1 MGFLCLLWK
10 PRRPL
15 DLDRDTPH
23 AATGTG
29 FAACKRAL
37 VESRA
42 GCCRE
47 SPRASRHSSD
57 EEQEVAQHHFS
68 CGVATHTHTH
78 THWDEALAA
87 SIYFPQEKLPSVQ

>member
-10 PRRPL
+10 PRQPL

-42 GCCRE
+42 GRCRE
-47 SPRASRHSSD
+47 SPRAATAATRSRKLPNTISVV
-57 EEQEVAQHHFS
+57 EWQ
-68 CGVATHTHTH
+68 HTH